1 MKRVLK
7 AIWNGIKEILIPIIW
22 KIVQGFFLFGG
33 GLWILCII
41 VILLLNPE
49 ISSSV
54 LTDILMTSIPSV
66 VIGTTINVFVLR
78 CIEAQKYAEEMKCS
92 FKEGWE
98 STKTPSYS
106 MEDDFQ

>member
-49 ISSSV
+49 
-54 LTDILMTSIPSV
+54 TSRSALDYIFITLVPSII
-66 VIGTTINVFVLR
+66 IGTAINYFVWR